1 MSYFRCMQQV
11 TRQHFV
17 QLLYVFSRVGANA
30 TVTIVAMVSHAGIVT
45 IVLSRLQFFVVT
57 FCMENP
63 SFQVIFPPA
72 IPVFAVVRI
81 VFSLVNHCHIGEG
94 THSIWGWVYATML
107 MEGSTTK
114 A

>member
-1 MSYFRCMQQV
+1 MSNFFCMRQV

-17 QLLYVFSRVGANA
+17 QLLYVFSRVGAIA
-30 TVTIVAMVSHAGIVT
+30 TVIVAMVSHAGIVT
-45 IVLSRLQFFVVT
+45 IVLPHLQLFVVT
-57 FCMENP
+57 VCMENP
-63 SFQVIFPPA
+63 SFQAIFPFA
-72 IPVFAVVRI
+72 IPVFAVFRI